1 MIASIYVSLCAFLIV
16 WLSLNVIK
24 SRRKNKVKFGDGD
37 IEELKLAIAA
47 HSNAVE
53 YIPIALL
60 LLITFEFN
68 GGYKIIVHAFGLSLL
83 VGRII
88 HARGIL
94 SNNLNGRVLGMQV
107 TISTIIA
114 LGLSNVVTLPYENL
128 F

>member
-1 MIASIYVSLCAFLIV
+1 MIAAIYVSLCAFLIV

-24 SRRKNKVKFGDGD
+24 KRRKNKVRFGDGD
-37 IEELKLAIAA
+37 IEELKLAIVA

-60 LLITFEFN
+60 LLIAFEFN
-68 GGYKIIVHAFGLSLL
+68 GGYKIIVHAFGWSLL
-83 VGRII
+83 IGRII

-94 SNNLNGRVLGMQV
+94 SGNLKERVLGMQV

-114 LGLSNVVTLPYENL
+114 LGFSNVVTLPYENL
-128 F
+128 L